1 MDIIGSQPF
10 VDTLQLRRER
20 LRIARRSIAA
30 HQVALHAVV
39 VVRDDLHR
47 PVEVPRMGLLGRGD
61 RTLIES
67 LVVDVGVVGAVDCR
81 EVIHERCGLR
91 RIEVELRHAEHGR
104 RTDRL
109 RVEQEFVQP
118 ARLHLL
124 PLADERRRQPAP
136 RVVRL
141 DVGIDLL
148 LVGDHDGKQ
157 QPGQIA
163 AAGRVVRSGLHGI
176 GGHVDVLTA
185 HEPRLAVNQR
195 IVPEHDRLMGRR
207 LGIPLFDRNAV
218 FVDQLGLASDRIER
232 GHAEQRCVPATL
244 AIGHERLRDILRG
257 EVGGQKRV
265 VGHGRSLAQRA
276 WLIPHVPTI
285 HLQAVATTAIV
296 LLSHLESGDPRLFAG
311 RRLVDE
317 LRCRRLRHQPQDKR
331 HDSLTLLVVE
341 RELRHAVAFVI
352 ALVFRLLV
360 VVAAGGAELLPEEA
374 LTLVG
379 HQLLEEE
386 AGRGIDR
393 FRREMLDGGGRIGQ
407 IRRQRLVLWNGMLRT
422 GMRSRWVGMAI
433 AGRCVISGP
442 VPMPVLVGELMHH
455 KMRHLLEGDLRR
467 ILAAPV
473 GECRTSGLRIFETRD
488 VVARRAGQFCE
499 RLFTNVV
506 EQRGITVCGRH
517 AQQHLFVADYL
528 GLVRTETI
536 GENLL
541 RPRGGEAVLEIHQGQ
556 FVEGLPL
563 VGRERVGGRDL
574 LGLPVFRRSQQIGRG
589 VGGGIA
595 HLAIGQRHG
604 LEQHVRHEGARM
616 VAGRV
621 AKPAVE
627 PCRAPRI
634 RGHLGTDPRQVRPM
648 RARRF
653 GEVRMLMAGQAAA
666 DLEHLLAPLDVG
678 EGRDAR
684 VGLHVVKGL
693 TRILQVGD
701 HRADFE
707 WLVPHRLLESLA
719 LEVLPQSEEPRHL
732 GGGTEVLR
740 VPQPGIEPIEPHL
753 AGDVPERRAN
763 LRQRARGLGILEERG
778 ELMAAGRKLGVVTS
792 DRIALDHLAETIP
805 RLAAVRARTNI
816 LDPADCGGAER
827 GQTGIGGEGFGHL
840 VVVGR
845 QPHVRADPL
854 VGPRPAVDLVAS
866 VAAVLAD
873 QVITFDELRGGRLG
887 KPLARLEIDHL
898 MVAFQAARLLEPL
911 RQHRIDP
918 MVVVEPAMF
927 VMPFMPLLGR
937 VWRVR

>member
-1 MDIIGSQPF
+1 
-10 VDTLQLRRER
+10 
-20 LRIARRSIAA
+20 
-30 HQVALHAVV
+30 
-39 VVRDDLHR
+39 
-47 PVEVPRMGLLGRGD
+47 
-61 RTLIES
+61 
-67 LVVDVGVVGAVDCR
+67 
-81 EVIHERCGLR
+81 
-91 RIEVELRHAEHGR
+91 
-104 RTDRL
+104 
-109 RVEQEFVQP
+109 
-118 ARLHLL
+118 
-124 PLADERRRQPAP
+124 
-136 RVVRL
+136 
-141 DVGIDLL
+141 
-148 LVGDHDGKQ
+148 
-157 QPGQIA
+157 
-163 AAGRVVRSGLHGI
+163 
-176 GGHVDVLTA
+176 
-185 HEPRLAVNQR
+185 
-195 IVPEHDRLMGRR
+195 
-207 LGIPLFDRNAV
+207 
-218 FVDQLGLASDRIER
+218 
-232 GHAEQRCVPATL
+232 
-244 AIGHERLRDILRG
+244 
-257 EVGGQKRV
+257 
-265 VGHGRSLAQRA
+265 
-276 WLIPHVPTI
+276 
-285 HLQAVATTAIV
+285 
-296 LLSHLESGDPRLFAG
+296 
-311 RRLVDE
+311 
-317 LRCRRLRHQPQDKR
+317 
-331 HDSLTLLVVE
+331 
-341 RELRHAVAFVI
+341 
-352 ALVFRLLV
+352 
-360 VVAAGGAELLPEEA
+360 
-374 LTLVG
+374 
-379 HQLLEEE
+379 
-386 AGRGIDR
+386 
-393 FRREMLDGGGRIGQ
+393 
-407 IRRQRLVLWNGMLRT
+407 
-422 GMRSRWVGMAI
+422 MRSRWVGMAI

-866 VAAVLAD
+866 IAAVLAD

>member
-276 WLIPHVPTI
+276 WLIPHVPAI